1 MRTAG
6 VIDGWALMR
15 GGVEM
20 AMRRHGVSSEVS
32 AATVNEYMTLL
43 AGRGDQRPIDIVVV
57 GRVSDA
63 TQAAS
68 VRRLAAT
75 GAMVIALT
83 VCTAPSTLMKL
94 CSDGAF
100 AVVERDGD
108 ADQLSAAVSSV
119 IARDRYIAP
128 GLLSTMFDAK
138 SPAAAQPRFDLTGRE
153 RQVLSELVAGRS
165 NHEIGERLLIGSQT
179 VKTHLSNIYDKLGV
193 RRRTQAARLAV
204 THGLV

>member
-1 MRTAG
+1 MTQLA
-6 VIDGWALMR
+6 
-15 GGVEM
+15 
-20 AMRRHGVSSEVS
+20 RRVDE
-32 AATVNEYMTLL
+32 
-43 AGRGDQRPIDIVVV
+43 RPIDIVVV
-57 GRVSDA
+57 GQVSDA

-75 GAMVIALT
+75 GAIVIALT
-83 VCTAPSTLMKL
+83 VCTAPSTLIEL

-100 AVVERDGD
+100 AVIGRDGD
-108 ADQLSAAVSSV
+108 ADELSAAVSSV

-128 GLLSTMFDAK
+128 GLLSTMFDSK
-138 SPAAAQPRFDLTGRE
+138 SPVASQPRFGLTERE
-153 RQVLSELVAGRS
+153 RQVLSELVSGRS

-204 THGLV
+204 TYGLV